1 MPVQNV
7 NVVNPIECKI
17 DENSDLTVKF
27 PDSYLKAVGDTKLVN
42 TAPSN
47 SNTWSIV
54 KPYANYFTLQISN
67 VTVTIGGSAI
77 DHHIGSV
84 YYNLSQSQIEYA
96 LHTLLTAYHAQN
108 PSATSVV
115 VNYSRL
121 NSSGQIEHNYV
132 AFSDI

>member
-7 NVVNPIECKI
+7 NVVNPVKLTVDSGSE
-17 DENSDLTVKF
+17 LTVKL
-27 PDSYLKAVGDTKLVN
+27 PDSYLKSVGDTRLVN

-67 VTVTIGGSAI
+67 VTVTSGGVSV
-77 DHHIGSV
+77 DHYIGSV
-84 YYNLSQSQIEYA
+84 YYNISQLQIEYA
-96 LHTLLTAYHAQN
+96 LSTLLTAYHAQN

-121 NSSGQIEHNYV
+121 GANGNIEHNYMD
-132 AFSDI
+132 FTDL